1 MDNNR
6 LQYSQ
11 YRLAKAKE
19 NLTSA
24 ATALANQQASTAV
37 NRAYY
42 CIFHSIRAILALDG
56 FDSKKHSGVIAYFRK
71 KYIKTTIFD
80 KTYSAIIEDAFDM
93 RNNSDYVDFF
103 ETTLDD
109 AREQVEN
116 AKLFLSAVEAY
127 LKDIW
132 STLEST

>member
-1 MDNNR
+1 MT
-6 LQYSQ
+6 
-11 YRLAKAKE
+11 KTKE

-24 ATALANQQASTAV
+24 AIDLANQQASTAV

-42 CIFHSIRAILALDG
+42 CIFHSIRAILALDE
-56 FDSKKHSGVIAYFRK
+56 FDSKKHSGVIAYFCE
-71 KYIKTTIFD
+71 KYIKTKIFD
-80 KTYSAIIEDAFDM
+80 KTYSAIIGDAFDI

-103 ETTLDD
+103 ETTMDD

-127 LKDIW
+127 LQDIW
-132 STLEST
+132 DTPKNT

>member
-1 MDNNR
+1 MNNNR
-6 LQYSQ
+6 LQYSK
-11 YRLAKAKE
+11 YRLEKARE
-19 NLTSA
+19 SLNSA
-24 ATALANQQASTAV
+24 AIDLANQQASTAV

-42 CIFHSIRAILALDG
+42 CIFHSMRAILAMDG

-71 KYIKTTIFD
+71 EYIKTKIFD
-80 KTYSAIIEDAFDM
+80 PTYSTIIEEAFNM

-103 ETTLDD
+103 ETTMDD

-127 LKDIW
+127 LQDIW
-132 STLEST
+132 DTPKNT

>member
-1 MDNNR
+1 
-6 LQYSQ
+6 
-11 YRLAKAKE
+11 
-19 NLTSA
+19 
-24 ATALANQQASTAV
+24 
-37 NRAYY
+37 
-42 CIFHSIRAILALDG
+42 
-56 FDSKKHSGVIAYFRK
+56 
-71 KYIKTTIFD
+71 
-80 KTYSAIIEDAFDM
+80 M

-127 LKDIW
+127 LKNIW